1 MSGAPSDPSGLHR
14 GTLGVGAIVFLVLAA
29 VAPLTGMIVVAG
41 IGIATGVGGATPL
54 MYVAAT
60 VVFLLFAVGYARMAR
75 EVINAGGFYVYVVR
89 GLGRTAG
96 LMAAGVALVGYNCF
110 VIGAI
115 GTSGFFTGA
124 IVEDLIGVHL
134 PWWVW
139 SVLSAALAWLLTR
152 SGIDFSTKVLA
163 VSLTLEVAI
172 IVALDVAVLARHGYS
187 LRALDPALVTGGSV
201 GLGLLFAATA
211 FVGFEATGLFGEEA
225 RDPRRTIPRATYVAL
240 VVLGALGAITT
251 WAIVSAIGPDVAGG
265 VAREHLAAGDL
276 VFVVSEQELGH
287 WPTTA
292 MKALLLVS
300 LFAALL
306 ALHNAATRYLFALG
320 RVHVLPPF
328 LSRTR
333 SATGAPV
340 LASTVQ
346 LGLATAVA
354 LLFAIVGAD
363 PATTLVPAFVG
374 VGTLGILTLQAL
386 AATAVVV
393 HFRRRRSPDLLATLV
408 LPGLGGL
415 GLWVATVLAFVN
427 FPAMAGSEDPTIAR
441 LPWLIPAAIVIT
453 GIAAVLL
460 RRTRPG
466 VWAALDQD
474 LDRAE
479 SLPGYGAIASRLG
492 VEL

>member
-1 MSGAPSDPSGLHR
+1 MTGPSADPGLQR
-14 GTLGVGAIVFLVLAA
+14 ASLGVGAIVFLVLAA

-60 VVFLLFAVGYARMAR
+60 AVFLMFAVGYARMAR
-75 EVINAGGFYVYVVR
+75 EIVNAGGFYVYVVR
-89 GLGRTAG
+89 GLGRWAG
-96 LMAAGVALVGYNCF
+96 LVAAGVALVGYNCF
-110 VIGAI
+110 VVGAV
-115 GTSGFFTGA
+115 GTSGFFTGS
-124 IVEDLIGVHL
+124 IVTDLTGVHL

-139 SVLSAALAWLLTR
+139 SVASVILAWLLTR

-172 IVALDVAVLARHGYS
+172 IVALDVAVLVRHGYS
-187 LRALDPALVTGGSV
+187 TEIVDPGLLTGGSI

-240 VVLGALGAITT
+240 LVLGAIGAITT
-251 WAIVSAIGPDVAGG
+251 WAIVSAVGPAQAGE
-265 VAREHLAAGDL
+265 VAREHLSTGDL
-276 VFVVSEQELGH
+276 AFAVSERELGH
-287 WPTTA
+287 GLTLV
-292 MKALLLVS
+292 MKVLLLVS

-320 RVHVLPPF
+320 RVGVLPRA

-333 SATGAPV
+333 PGTGAPV

-346 LGLATAVA
+346 LGVATAVA
-354 LLFAIVGAD
+354 LVFAVVGAD

-374 VGTLGILTLQAL
+374 VGTLGIITLQAL

-393 HFRRRRSPDLLATLV
+393 HFRRRRSTDYLATLV
-408 LPGLGGL
+408 LPGLGGI
-415 GLWVATVLAFVN
+415 GLWVATALAFAN
-427 FPAMAGSEDPTIAR
+427 FPAMAGSDDPVIAG
-441 LPWLIPAAIVIT
+441 LPWLIPAAVVT
-453 GIAAVLL
+453 AVVAGGWL
-460 RRTRPG
+460 RRSRPV
-466 VWAALDQD
+466 VWEALEQD
-474 LDRAE
+474 LDQADK
-479 SLPGYGAIASRLG
+479 LPGYGAIAARLG
-492 VEL
+492 VDR